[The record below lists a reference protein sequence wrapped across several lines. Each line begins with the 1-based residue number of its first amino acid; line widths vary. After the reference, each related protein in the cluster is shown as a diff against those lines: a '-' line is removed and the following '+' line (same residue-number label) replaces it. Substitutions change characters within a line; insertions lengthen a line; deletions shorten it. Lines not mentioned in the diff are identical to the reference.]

1 MSLDTIKNVWLRP
14 ATPNKMTTKRKDN
27 RTRLG
32 RIIQGEKGIGRFA
45 IHKLGTK
52 IELYTRTEG
61 QEEVKLLMNFRTM
74 ILINPIY
81 SISRVN
87 TNFFR
92 MSLMIGT

>member
-1 MSLDTIKNVWLRP
+1 MLANLPFANVWLRP

-52 IELYTRTEG
+52 IESTI
-61 QEEVKLLMNFRTM
+61 KLFKIFCR
-74 ILINPIY
+74 PIF
-81 SISRVN
+81 S
-87 TNFFR
+87 
-92 MSLMIGT
+92 